1 MKTIFF
7 GTPETAV
14 PFLKLL
20 ASKTEVLS
28 VVSQPDKPAGRG
40 LETAPTP
47 VKAAARELGLKVLQP
62 VKPSE
67 IAAELKALG
76 ADFGVVVAYG
86 RILKTDVLTST
97 RLGLLNAHFSLL
109 PKYRGAAPVQWS
121 LVKGETKTG
130 VSLFWLDEGMDT
142 GPIQAVLETD
152 ILPDED
158 APALLSRLTGL
169 GVELLGSVLADL
181 DAGKVVRRPQE
192 GVPSAAP
199 LIKREDAALD
209 LGRPAEEL
217 HNLVRGFRSWPRA
230 TLELAS
236 GKVLVLKTALA
247 EPSDPPS
254 TGTPGRVLSVGRN
267 RGILVEC
274 GSRSRLWFLEVQPEG
289 KKPLNASEF
298 ANGLRLA
305 AGGLLPLSGK
315 KICPRQAP
323 KSARS
328 KSPPSR
334 RLSLRSP
341 ILRSTG
347 VSRASSTPAARRP
360 SPI

>member
-1 MKTIFF
+1 MKKLKTIFF

-14 PFLKLL
+14 PFLELL
-20 ASKTEVLS
+20 ARTSEVVA
-28 VVSQPDKPAGRG
+28 VVSQPDRPSGRG

-47 VKAAARELGLKVLQP
+47 VKAAALKLGLTVFQP
-62 VKPSE
+62 GKPSE
-67 IAAELKALG
+67 VASELKTLG

-121 LVKGETKTG
+121 LVNGETKTG

-142 GPIQAVLETD
+142 GPVQAMVETD
-152 ILPDED
+152 LPSDED

-169 GVELLGSVLADL
+169 GVEQLEKTLADL
-181 DAGKVVRRPQE
+181 AAGKVVRKPQE
-192 GVPSAAP
+192 GVASAAP
-199 LIKREDAALD
+199 LIKREDAAID
-209 LGRPAEEL
+209 LTREARDI

-230 TLELAS
+230 TLDLAT
-236 GKVLVLKTALA
+236 GKLLVLKTALEEGPEA
-247 EPSDPPS
+247 PP

-289 KKPLNASEF
+289 KKPLNAAEF

-315 KICPRQAP
+315 TI
-323 KSARS
+323 
-328 KSPPSR
+328 
-334 RLSLRSP
+334 
-341 ILRSTG
+341 
-347 VSRASSTPAARRP
+347 
-360 SPI
+360 